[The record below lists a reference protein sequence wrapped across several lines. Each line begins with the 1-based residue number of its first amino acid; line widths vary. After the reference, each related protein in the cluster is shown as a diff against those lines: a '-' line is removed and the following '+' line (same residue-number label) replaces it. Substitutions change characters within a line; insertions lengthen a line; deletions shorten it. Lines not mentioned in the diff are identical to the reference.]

1 MVVSTPTRSSAEIS
15 AQADRHAAVYVRLS
29 KLPPFR
35 PAALKL
41 LNISVESGSAMRDFE
56 EIFKSDPAL
65 SADLL
70 LVANSLQF
78 GPRARVET
86 IRHAITYLG
95 LERVRS
101 LGCTIGFS
109 FFVRN
114 LPRSD
119 YLRAVWAHS
128 LATAVIAEATESP
141 ERSQSLY
148 TAGLLHD
155 LGRLALSRSA
165 GPPYDEA
172 LSKEFADIAE
182 ANAFEKDQ
190 FGLTHCDAG
199 AMVAAKWC
207 FPVNLLTSITL
218 HHEPVGGRPGDSLN
232 QVRMA
237 CRMAD
242 WLGFPEIARRDLEP
256 SEALSWRT
264 EPEELRKRILR
275 RVEAFG

>member
-95 LERVRS
+95 LSGSAPWDAPSGFRFLFATCRVPTTSARS
-101 LGCTIGFS
+101 G
-109 FFVRN
+109 R
-114 LPRSD
+114 
-119 YLRAVWAHS
+119 
-128 LATAVIAEATESP
+128 IAW
-141 ERSQSLY
+141 
-148 TAGLLHD
+148 
-155 LGRLALSRSA
+155 
-165 GPPYDEA
+165 PP
-172 LSKEFADIAE
+172 
-182 ANAFEKDQ
+182 
-190 FGLTHCDAG
+190 
-199 AMVAAKWC
+199 
-207 FPVNLLTSITL
+207 P
-218 HHEPVGGRPGDSLN
+218 
-232 QVRMA
+232 
-237 CRMAD
+237 
-242 WLGFPEIARRDLEP
+242 
-256 SEALSWRT
+256 
-264 EPEELRKRILR
+264 
-275 RVEAFG
+275 